1 MLALRSLPIAGFS
14 GSFWLSALCTA
25 FAPTSIGY
33 QDLTA
38 LLARQQGIS
47 ERWHA
52 HLIASPFGTIHAA
65 TFSFSRPIGTTMP
78 EPTAVEPVNFDP
90 RALDV
95 KVWSGGAT
103 PLVRPLLEVEYPA
116 VNRRLKGDRLPS
128 AQASPD
134 AAEPAALPPLQP
146 VDAPAT
152 QPVSPPAPIVD
163 PRPKSAET
171 PAIEQDAADES
182 IDAFGSLPAAALP
195 QEAANNA
202 IAPPLSILPHTQ
214 GDERDADGE
223 DDAALADKPPEIP
236 AAGES
241 HYAAAVPSPFAS
253 LSFLQADA
261 SERNAQLYFGGSA
274 LGLRGN
280 LERWAPGAEPVL
292 APPSV
297 DPELKL
303 SALKGTSEAGPGGE
317 TVAGKEN
324 VSLFKSPAE
333 RLGLE
338 GKPRAKAE
346 KCLADAVYFEARGEP
361 LRGQMAVAQVV
372 MNRVFSGV
380 YPNNVCGVVYQNAD
394 RHLACQFTFAC
405 EGKDLSRIDEFDMW
419 EQAKRIAKDMLD
431 GKIWLTEVGHATHY
445 HAYWVHPSWV
455 HEMNKIYRLGV
466 HTFYR
471 PRAWGDGSDAPIW
484 GTVSPVAKPADAG
497 AEAPHAAKEP
507 AASKPPEAPAKSPEA
522 AVTPDASA
530 GNKQRT
536 AKL

>member
-1 MLALRSLPIAGFS
+1 MLALRSLPIAGVS
-14 GSFWLSALCTA
+14 GPFWLSALCTA

-38 LLARQQGIS
+38 LLARQPGIS

-78 EPTAVEPVNFDP
+78 EPTAVESVNYDP
-90 RALDV
+90 RSLDV

-103 PLVRPLLEVEYPA
+103 PLVHPLLEVEYPT
-116 VNRRLKGDRLPS
+116 VNRARKGDRLPS
-128 AQASPD
+128 SQASPD
-134 AAEPAALPPLQP
+134 AAQPAVLPQLQP
-146 VDAPAT
+146 VDTPAM
-152 QPVSPPAPIVD
+152 QPASPPAFFVG

-171 PAIEQDAADES
+171 PAIEPAAAAADAG
-182 IDAFGSLPAAALP
+182 IDAFGFLPAADLP
-195 QEAANNA
+195 QQTANNA
-202 IAPPLSILPHTQ
+202 VAPPLSILPHAQ
-214 GDERDADGE
+214 DDERNAEPD
-223 DDAALADKPPEIP
+223 DDAALLDKPPEIP
-236 AAGES
+236 AASES
-241 HYAAAVPSPFAS
+241 NAAAAGPSPFSS
-253 LSFLQADA
+253 LSFRQEDA
-261 SERNAQLYFGGSA
+261 GERNAQLYFGGSA
-274 LGLRGN
+274 LGLRGG
-280 LERWAPGAEPVL
+280 LERWARGAEPVL
-292 APPSV
+292 APPSL

-303 SALKGTSEAGPGGE
+303 SALNGTPPAASAGE
-317 TVAGKEN
+317 TIAGKDN
-324 VSLFKSPAE
+324 ISLFKSPAE

-338 GKPRAKAE
+338 GKPRIKAE

-380 YPNNVCGVVYQNAD
+380 YPNDVCGVVYQNAE

-405 EGKDLSRIDEFDMW
+405 EGKDLSKIDELDMW
-419 EQAKRIAKDMLD
+419 EQAKRISRDMLD
-431 GKIWLTEVGHATHY
+431 GKVWLTEVGHATHY

-484 GTVSPVAKPADAG
+484 ATEPAAKPAETG

-507 AASKPPEAPAKSPEA
+507 SKSPQA
-522 AVTPDASA
+522 ATPPDADA
-530 GNKQRT
+530 ANKQRT
-536 AKL
+536 ANL

>member
-1 MLALRSLPIAGFS
+1 MLALRSLPIAGVS
-14 GSFWLSALCTA
+14 GPFWLSALCTA

-38 LLARQQGIS
+38 LLARQQSIS
-47 ERWHA
+47 EHWHA

-78 EPTAVEPVNFDP
+78 EPSAVEPVNYDP

-103 PLVRPLLEVEYPA
+103 PLVRPLIEVEYPT
-116 VNRRLKGDRLPS
+116 VNRARKGDRLPS
-128 AQASPD
+128 AQTSPD
-134 AAEPAALPPLQP
+134 AAEPPSLPQLQP
-146 VDAPAT
+146 IDAPAT
-152 QPVSPPAPIVD
+152 QPTNPPAPIFG

-171 PAIEQDAADES
+171 PAIEPGAAAADVS
-182 IDAFGSLPAAALP
+182 VDAFGLLLATLP
-195 QEAANNA
+195 QEVVNNTA
-202 IAPPLSILPHTQ
+202 APPLSILPHAQ
-214 GDERDADGE
+214 NDEHSADGE
-223 DDAALADKPPEIP
+223 DDAALLDKPPEIP
-236 AAGES
+236 AARES
-241 HYAAAVPSPFAS
+241 NAAASAPSPFSS
-253 LSFLQADA
+253 LSFLQEDA
-261 SERNAQLYFGGSA
+261 GERDAQLYFGGSA
-274 LGLRGN
+274 LGLRGS
-280 LERWAPGAEPVL
+280 LEPWAAGASPVVA
-292 APPSV
+292 APPL

-303 SALKGTSEAGPGGE
+303 SALTGAAEAGAGGE

-338 GKPRAKAE
+338 GKPRVKAE

-380 YPNNVCGVVYQNAD
+380 YPNNVCGVVYQNAE

-405 EGKDLSRIDEFDMW
+405 EGKDLSRIDELDMW
-419 EQAKRIAKDMLD
+419 EQAKRIAKDTLD

-471 PRAWGDGSDAPIW
+471 PRAWGDGSDAPNW
-484 GTVSPVAKPADAG
+484 APVPAEAKPGDTG

-507 AASKPPEAPAKSPEA
+507 AASNAPEAAKSPQA
-522 AVTPDASA
+522 AVTPDAN
-530 GNKQRT
+530 GGKQRT

>member
-14 GSFWLSALCTA
+14 GPFWLSALCTA

-38 LLARQQGIS
+38 LLARQQSIS
-47 ERWHA
+47 ERAHA

-65 TFSFSRPIGTTMP
+65 TFSFSRPIGTAMP

-95 KVWSGGAT
+95 KVWSGAAT

-116 VNRRLKGDRLPS
+116 VNRALKGDRLPS
-128 AQASPD
+128 AQTSPD
-134 AAEPAALPPLQP
+134 AAEPAALPQLQP
-146 VDAPAT
+146 IDAPAT
-152 QPVSPPAPIVD
+152 QPASPQAPVIG
-163 PRPKSAET
+163 PRPKSAEM
-171 PAIEQDAADES
+171 PATEPSAAAADEA
-182 IDAFGSLPAAALP
+182 IDAFGFMPAAALP
-195 QEAANNA
+195 QQAANDA
-202 IAPPLSILPHTQ
+202 MAPPLSILPRARD
-214 GDERDADGE
+214 DERDADGV

-236 AAGES
+236 VAGDSNSAAR
-241 HYAAAVPSPFAS
+241 SPFSS
-253 LSFLQADA
+253 LSFLQEDA
-261 SERNAQLYFGGSA
+261 GERNAQLYFGGSA

-303 SALKGTSEAGPGGE
+303 SALKGTSEAGSGGE
-317 TVAGKEN
+317 TVAGKAN

-333 RLGLE
+333 RLGLD
-338 GKPRAKAE
+338 GKLRAKAE

-361 LRGQMAVAQVV
+361 LNGQMAVAQVV

-405 EGKDLSRIDEFDMW
+405 EGKDLSRIDELDMW

-484 GTVSPVAKPADAG
+484 ATVPPVAKPADAG

-507 AASKPPEAPAKSPEA
+507 AASKSQESPTKSPQA
-522 AVTPDASA
+522 AVTPDADA